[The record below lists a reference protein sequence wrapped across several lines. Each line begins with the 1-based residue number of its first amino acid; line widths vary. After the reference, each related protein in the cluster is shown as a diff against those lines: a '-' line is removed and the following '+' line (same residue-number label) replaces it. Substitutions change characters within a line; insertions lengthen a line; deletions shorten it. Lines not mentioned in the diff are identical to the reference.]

1 MRMCAGCGQLARCRG
16 VRHCAPPSPS
26 PSRRR
31 ARERSN
37 ARGVFLLARV
47 SSRVMR
53 RDGRAMP
60 SKAMVVL
67 IVVLCSPLGARASVF
82 ARRQG
87 AGDAGDAAR
96 AVVLKGSSRRALAC
110 GE

>member
-1 MRMCAGCGQLARCRG
+1 
-16 VRHCAPPSPS
+16 
-26 PSRRR
+26 
-31 ARERSN
+31 
-37 ARGVFLLARV
+37 
-47 SSRVMR
+47 
-53 RDGRAMP
+53 
-60 SKAMVVL
+60 VL
-67 IVVLCSPLGARASVF
+67 IVVFCPPLGARASVF